1 MIQRFFAG
9 GMTVKPQSSTPEQPE
24 TGADTARTA
33 QTWDFWTKA
42 RELADWMEQQ
52 DGDGENN

>member
-1 MIQRFFAG
+1 M
-9 GMTVKPQSSTPEQPE
+9 KPQSSTPEQPE
-24 TGADTARTA
+24 TGAGTDRTA
-33 QTWDFWTKA
+33 QTWDFWAKA

>member
-1 MIQRFFAG
+1 
-9 GMTVKPQSSTPEQPE
+9 MTVKPQSSTPEQPE

-33 QTWDFWTKA
+33 QTWDFWAKA
-42 RELADWMEQQ
+42 RELADWMEPQ